1 MMRHRLGLLFVLAIL
16 STPAQAHGVEMIVFT
31 ALIYGI
37 GVGIVGGVVNGL
49 VWKERLLPGL
59 LVTIAI
65 YFLAGL
71 ALVTFDILSRQ
82 SIPDVLPIALL
93 QEALFVAS
101 LQALSALPLVIA
113 FLCAHLLTRFARS
126 RLGAK

>member
-1 MMRHRLGLLFVLAIL
+1 MIRHRRGPFFVLAL
-16 STPAQAHGVEMIVFT
+16 VSTPAQAHGVEILVFT

-37 GVGIVGGVVNGL
+37 GAGIVGGLVNGL

-65 YFLAGL
+65 YFVAGL
-71 ALVTFDILSRQ
+71 ALVTFDILFTQ
-82 SIPDVLPIALL
+82 AIPDVPPIPFL
-93 QEALFVAS
+93 QEALFVAG
-101 LQALSALPLVIA
+101 LQTLSGVPLVIA
-113 FLCAHLLTRFARS
+113 FLCAHVLTRFARS